1 VPRHDPFAKLA
12 GAEHVIHPS
21 APAGS
26 GKTVLL
32 RSWIIE
38 ARLDDRVALV
48 SVPAGARDPQRFW
61 ISIADAL
68 RATRLGSTLVKAT
81 RPGWR
86 WVTSC
91 SRSATRTDCAAR

>member
-21 APAGS
+21 VPAGS

-38 ARLDDRVALV
+38 ARLDDRVA
-48 SVPAGARDPQRFW
+48 
-61 ISIADAL
+61 
-68 RATRLGSTLVKAT
+68 
-81 RPGWR
+81 
-86 WVTSC
+86 
-91 SRSATRTDCAAR
+91 